1 MRTDDYL
8 KRRQQARL
16 TPDGAACAV
25 IYLRVST
32 GRQAESG
39 LGIEAQEQSCRAFC
53 KRKGIT
59 VRSAHADEGLS
70 GSLPI
75 DKRPGLMDALAALQ
89 PGDALICY
97 DRSRIGRD
105 VIICAMVDRFADSRG
120 GRVMTADGV
129 TAAEG
134 PAGELIR
141 TILDAV
147 SQFERANAAIRTRMA
162 MAAKKARGEF
172 TGGRTPY
179 GFRKNDE
186 GKLTPDGEEQRVIAL
201 VRHWV
206 NVEDMSQRGAARR
219 LNAEGYTTRGGK
231 AFIQAQ
237 VRRMLLG

>member
-8 KRRQQARL
+8 RRRQQARL

-32 GRQAESG
+32 GKQAESG

-59 VRSAHADEGLS
+59 VRSVHADEGLS

-75 DKRPGLMDALAALQ
+75 DKRPGLVSALASLQ
-89 PGDALICY
+89 EGDALVCY

-105 VIICAMVDRFADSRG
+105 VVICAMVDRLAESKG
-120 GRVMTADGV
+120 GRVMTADGL
-129 TAAEG
+129 ALSDG

-141 TILDAV
+141 TVLDAV
-147 SQFERANAAIRTRMA
+147 SQFQRADAAVKTRMA

-172 TGGRTPY
+172 TGGRPPY
-179 GFRKNDE
+179 GFARGE
-186 GKLTPDGEEQRVIAL
+186 SGKLEPVKEEQVVIAL
-201 VRHWV
+201 ARRWV
-206 NVEDMSQRGAARR
+206 QEEGLSQGAAARR
-219 LNAEGYTTRGGK
+219 LTAEGYTTRLGK
-231 AFIQAQ
+231 GFVQTQ